1 MQDVERRL
9 EVARK
14 RLNVLRDNVTRAR
27 ERYDSA
33 LNQLRSYGYK
43 NLEEA
48 KKGYDRLVAEIPF
61 MEEKLKTLLD
71 NAEGEIRKAEN
82 GIGEVEGCVVGTKH
96 YRTPRSQRV
105 GCP

>member
-9 EVARK
+9 DVARI
-14 RLNVLRDNVTRAR
+14 RLNALRDSVTRAR
-27 ERYDSA
+27 ERYDVA

-48 KKGYDRLVAEIPF
+48 KEGYTRLVAEIPF

-71 NAEGEIRKAEN
+71 KAEEGVEKAERSIG
-82 GIGEVEGCVVGTKH
+82 GIEGCVVGIKH
-96 YRTPRSQRV
+96 HRTPRGQRV
-105 GCP
+105 GRE